1 MRSSSHRFRVP
12 PQRGPA
18 APPRHLASCRPPDT
32 RRLLRGKPVTSRRAQ
47 DFREME
53 SGSWDDAGAS
63 GNCSSQLRV
72 PGRPGGAPALRGGH
86 LHFGEG
92 TPGSLRSHLSLL
104 LVKAA
109 CPLAAHESKLWST
122 EAPGRSAL
130 PPLSDNRPVPPSASA
145 QQQRQGR
152 TKRLRP
158 PRACYS
164 GQQESLP
171 GRTNLTYNFSA

>member
-1 MRSSSHRFRVP
+1 MP

-47 DFREME
+47 DFREMD

-72 PGRPGGAPALRGGH
+72 QGRLGGAPAAGTQLGLVRRPPPLRRRDAR
-86 LHFGEG
+86 LPAFSPVITVGEG
-92 TPGSLRSHLSLL
+92 CVSPGCTRKQA
-104 LVKAA
+104 LVY
-109 CPLAAHESKLWST
+109 EV
-122 EAPGRSAL
+122 PGRSAL

-171 GRTNLTYNFSA
+171 GRTNLTCNFSA